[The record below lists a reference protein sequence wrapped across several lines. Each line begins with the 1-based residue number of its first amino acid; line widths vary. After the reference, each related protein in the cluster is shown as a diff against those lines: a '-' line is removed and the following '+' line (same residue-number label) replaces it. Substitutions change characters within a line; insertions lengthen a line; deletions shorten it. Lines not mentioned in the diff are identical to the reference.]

1 MQEVIDVNKK
11 AFIALVKGEAS
22 VPDRIVLPVLKYNGF
37 TLFKPATFGSKLGD
51 KCISIRPRNAE
62 TGMPTVPATILT
74 IDEETGMVKSMIE
87 GTWLTAMRT
96 AAGSAIATEIMASE
110 TAQVLT
116 VFGAGMQADTH
127 IEAILCVRP
136 GIK

>member
-1 MQEVIDVNKK
+1 
-11 AFIALVKGEAS
+11 
-22 VPDRIVLPVLKYNGF
+22 
-37 TLFKPATFGSKLGD
+37 
-51 KCISIRPRNAE
+51 
-62 TGMPTVPATILT
+62 MPTVPATILT
-74 IDEETGMVKSMIE
+74 IDEESGMVTSMIE

-127 IEAILCVRP
+127 IEAILCVKP